1 MISDD
6 DLRYSEQRLLL
17 GGILALEVAMSREEE
32 RLVTVLTVGDGGQIA
47 HASSILEEAGIP
59 YFEKG
64 GISHRL
70 GIYLFNASARFV
82 EIQVRAVDI
91 PAARKALIEGGMKP
105 D

>member
-1 MISDD
+1 MT
-6 DLRYSEQRLLL
+6 
-17 GGILALEVAMSREEE
+17 EEKKL
-32 RLVTVLTVGDGGQIA
+32 LVTVLTVGDGGQIA

-64 GISHRL
+64 GVSRRL

-82 EIQVRAVDI
+82 EFQVNSADVERARRVLSENGLD
-91 PAARKALIEGGMKP
+91 P

>member
-1 MISDD
+1 MT
-6 DLRYSEQRLLL
+6 
-17 GGILALEVAMSREEE
+17 EEKKL
-32 RLVTVLTVGDGGQIA
+32 LVTVLTVGDGGQIA

-64 GISHRL
+64 GVSRRL

-82 EIQVRAVDI
+82 EFQVNSADVERARRVLLENGLD
-91 PAARKALIEGGMKP
+91 P

>member
-1 MISDD
+1 MN
-6 DLRYSEQRLLL
+6 
-17 GGILALEVAMSREEE
+17 EEND
-32 RLVTVLTVGDGGQIA
+32 RLVTILTTGDGGQIA
-47 HASSILEEAGIP
+47 LASSILDEAEIP

-82 EIQVRAVDI
+82 EIQVRAMDV
-91 PAARKALIEGGMKP
+91 PAARKLLAENGLNP

>member
-1 MISDD
+1 MDD
-6 DLRYSEQRLLL
+6 DQRM
-17 GGILALEVAMSREEE
+17 I
-32 RLVTVLTVGDGGQIA
+32 TVLTTGDGGQIA
-47 HASSILEEAGIP
+47 LASSILEEAEIP

-82 EIQVRAVDI
+82 EFQVRPADIAV
-91 PAARKALIEGGMKP
+91 AKKLLSEGGLTP

>member
-1 MISDD
+1 M
-6 DLRYSEQRLLL
+6 SE
-17 GGILALEVAMSREEE
+17 EKD

-47 HASSILEEAGIP
+47 HASSILEEARVP

-64 GISHRL
+64 GASRRL

-82 EIQVRAVDI
+82 EFQVNSADVERARRV
-91 PAARKALIEGGMKP
+91 LSENGLKP

>member
-1 MISDD
+1 MEDD
-6 DLRYSEQRLLL
+6 Q
-17 GGILALEVAMSREEE
+17 
-32 RLVTVLTVGDGGQIA
+32 RLVTVLTTGDGGQIA

-64 GISHRL
+64 GVSRRL

-82 EIQVRAVDI
+82 EIQVKSADVA
-91 PAARKALIEGGMKP
+91 AARKLLADGGLQP

>member
-1 MISDD
+1 MSNETLVRGARNGSWYTHCMDEKTSEDD
-6 DLRYSEQRLLL
+6 YQ
-17 GGILALEVAMSREEE
+17 
-32 RLVTVLTVGDGGQIA
+32 LVTILTTGDGGQIA

-64 GISHRL
+64 GVSRRL

-82 EIQVRAVDI
+82 EIQVRSADVES
-91 PAARKALIEGGMKP
+91 ARKLLADGGLEP

>member
-1 MISDD
+1 MADD
-6 DLRYSEQRLLL
+6 DS
-17 GGILALEVAMSREEE
+17 
-32 RLVTVLTVGDGGQIA
+32 RLVTVLTTGNGGQIA

-64 GISHRL
+64 GVSRRL

-82 EIQVRAVDI
+82 EFQVRLTDVES
-91 PAARKALIEGGMKP
+91 ARKLLAEGGLKP